1 MSIPT
6 LNLYPD
12 FRACFPGEYS
22 AVFKDQQLPE
32 IKDQLL
38 FDARDPKDIDTH
50 DQQSTI
56 NDTDHRISFFRA
68 LREFFTSKRIF
79 KFLMPPLMPALA
91 YLLPPI
97 KLILIELLI
106 ASALVGIIAIVAIG
120 KQIYDFLNSPEYL
133 LTKGTKKLIEN
144 WEQLK
149 KRKESHKEQL
159 NKLYRND
166 SDKQKEI
173 LQKRKLIRKIE
184 NEMRIIEIALR
195 KLHDMKNTQNNN

>member
-1 MSIPT
+1 MLGT
-6 LNLYPD
+6 
-12 FRACFPGEYS
+12 
-22 AVFKDQQLPE
+22 
-32 IKDQLL
+32 
-38 FDARDPKDIDTH
+38 
-50 DQQSTI
+50 
-56 NDTDHRISFFRA
+56 
-68 LREFFTSKRIF
+68 
-79 KFLMPPLMPALA
+79 
-91 YLLPPI
+91 
-97 KLILIELLI
+97 
-106 ASALVGIIAIVAIG
+106 IIALFAVGTIIFIV
-120 KQIYDFLNSPEYL
+120 KKIYDFLNSPEYL